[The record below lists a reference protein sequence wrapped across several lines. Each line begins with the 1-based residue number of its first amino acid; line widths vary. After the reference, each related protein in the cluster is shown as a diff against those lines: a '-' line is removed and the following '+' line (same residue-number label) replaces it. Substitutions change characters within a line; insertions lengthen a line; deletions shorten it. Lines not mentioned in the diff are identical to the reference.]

1 MRILFLAWNFPPA
14 KGGIEYVAWHLVLG
28 LRRAGDD
35 VRVIARHDPHPEG
48 EDETLRP
55 SRNGLVTYLGFAFVR
70 AWRMLRRLPADLIV
84 CPGIVTAPI
93 AWVLAKV
100 HRKPYVVLA
109 HGSDVTHGGVGY
121 RAAMRFLFR
130 AARGVASNSRSTAA
144 LMKAAG
150 CTPRFLQVIHPGVQT
165 TAFPPMDAARREALR
180 KVHGLSER
188 RVLFSL
194 GRLIRRKG
202 ILEFVE
208 HVMPAL
214 SQAIPD
220 ILLVV
225 VGGDATD
232 SLVHNEGMLAQLRQ
246 QIAQRGLEHYVR
258 LLGPADDATVHELHY
273 AADIHILP
281 ALRMKDDV
289 EGFGI
294 VLIEAALAQVP
305 VVASRTG
312 GIPEAVI
319 DGETGLLVDAED
331 WDAMLRAIRRL
342 LHDSDLRLRLGRQG
356 RQRALSRF
364 DWPRIVGEY
373 RTFFSEVVAD
383 GNGKR

>member
-28 LRRAGDD
+28 LRKAGDD
-35 VRVIARHDPHPEG
+35 VRVIARHDPRQ
-48 EDETLRP
+48 EDEGDTLRP
-55 SRNGLVTYLGFAFVR
+55 PRGGLATYLWFALVR
-70 AWRMLRRLPADLIV
+70 SWRMLRTFPADLIV
-84 CPGIVTAPI
+84 CPGIVTAPV

-109 HGSDVTHGGVGY
+109 HGSDVTHGGLGY
-121 RAAMRFLFR
+121 RFAMRFFFR

-144 LMKAAG
+144 LMKTAG
-150 CTPRFLQVIHPGVQT
+150 CSPAFVQVIHPGVQT
-165 TAFPPMDAARREALR
+165 EGFPPMDAARRDAIREA
-180 KVHGLSER
+180 HGLSQR
-188 RVLFSL
+188 HVLFAL

-232 SLVHNEGMLAQLRQ
+232 SLVHKEGMMGRIRQ
-246 QIAQRGLEHYVR
+246 QIAQRGLDRHVR

-273 AADIHILP
+273 AADIHVLP
-281 ALRMKDDV
+281 ALQMKDDV

-312 GIPEAVI
+312 GIPEAVV

-331 WDAMLRAIRRL
+331 WDAMSRAIQRL
-342 LHDSDLRLRLGRQG
+342 LLDGDLRLRLGRQG
-356 RQRALSRF
+356 RQRALSTF
-364 DWPRIVGEY
+364 DWPLIVGEY
-373 RTFFSEVVAD
+373 RTFFSEVIAG